1 MLFDYDDTS
10 IESILNYAKKLKN
23 KTFREILNEYEN
35 SPVKKYVHQHDKIN
49 LTVAEEIIDYNSN
62 TKSKGQLGNFLEKY
76 YFGYDMNNKQ
86 DADFDKVG
94 IELKQTCIDK
104 TKKGKYRAGERLSI
118 TNISFKKPVIDDFYQ
133 SHVWKKIKLILLVHY
148 LREKNID
155 RLDYQIKFV
164 NLFTPPKKD
173 LMIIIDDYNK
183 INEKIKKGK
192 AHELSES
199 DTLYLGACTKGDT
212 AIKSLQPQYY
222 GNHILAKK
230 RNFCFKKSYMNYIL
244 HNYILKDNIS
254 YESIVKNDEI
264 FKNISFDNY
273 VIEKINM
280 HIGELD
286 KNLCE
291 KYNREYNNNKKQ
303 WIDLAYR
310 MLGIKSNR
318 AEEFEKANIVVKA
331 IRIEENNKIKENMS
345 FPPFKFKEL
354 VSERWEDSTIHEY
367 FETTRFLFVVFKRD
381 GKAYRLIGSQLW
393 NMPYEDL
400 NVIVKDGWSKI
411 KKSIIDGVV
420 FIPKQTKKGIIYRNS
435 LPKKC
440 DNSIIHI
447 RPHAKK
453 SAFLFKDG
461 KQIGDLSNANELPDG
476 QWMTTQSFWINN
488 TYIFS
493 QLKFK

>member
-1 MLFDYDDTS
+1 
-10 IESILNYAKKLKN
+10 
-23 KTFREILNEYEN
+23 
-35 SPVKKYVHQHDKIN
+35 
-49 LTVAEEIIDYNSN
+49 
-62 TKSKGQLGNFLEKY
+62 
-76 YFGYDMNNKQ
+76 
-86 DADFDKVG
+86 
-94 IELKQTCIDK
+94 
-104 TKKGKYRAGERLSI
+104 
-118 TNISFKKPVIDDFYQ
+118 
-133 SHVWKKIKLILLVHY
+133 
-148 LREKNID
+148 
-155 RLDYQIKFV
+155 
-164 NLFTPPKKD
+164 
-173 LMIIIDDYNK
+173 
-183 INEKIKKGK
+183 
-192 AHELSES
+192 
-199 DTLYLGACTKGDT
+199 
-212 AIKSLQPQYY
+212 
-222 GNHILAKK
+222 
-230 RNFCFKKSYMNYIL
+230 
-244 HNYILKDNIS
+244 
-254 YESIVKNDEI
+254 
-264 FKNISFDNY
+264 
-273 VIEKINM
+273 
-280 HIGELD
+280 
-286 KNLCE
+286 
-291 KYNREYNNNKKQ
+291 
-303 WIDLAYR
+303 
-310 MLGIKSNR
+310 
-318 AEEFEKANIVVKA
+318 
-331 IRIEENNKIKENMS
+331 MS